1 MNHCYLS
8 CSRTGK
14 KVVWFPSL
22 QVMNYGDFQG
32 HLTHK
37 FMIVAYATI
46 SGYFLFIFG
55 VRPLMSPLLASWW
68 LIWTYFSLFL
78 LMNELNLIKMKEDKT
93 KHRLQLFT
101 ETITLMTSTIVF
113 SKLII
118 LNHYRRWNVPIKLFC
133 GYLYSATLD
142 PLIIG
147 SSYYITRRHEHQP
160 LQTIY

>member
-1 MNHCYLS
+1 
-8 CSRTGK
+8 
-14 KVVWFPSL
+14 
-22 QVMNYGDFQG
+22 
-32 HLTHK
+32 
-37 FMIVAYATI
+37 
-46 SGYFLFIFG
+46 
-55 VRPLMSPLLASWW
+55 
-68 LIWTYFSLFL
+68 
-78 LMNELNLIKMKEDKT
+78 MKEDKT